1 MSFVQTF
8 FALEILTVLINSRRF
23 PLFIR
28 GSDRTIQQCLLPFMY
43 PQFSNRW
50 QIQSEGLRS
59 RKSGM
64 TIYTRGEGQVHHSP
78 LTTGPSVATVASE
91 THRESEEVLILCNC
105 MS

>member
-1 MSFVQTF
+1 MYS
-8 FALEILTVLINSRRF
+8 LIQDVSLYLYEAAIE
-23 PLFIR
+23 LFSSACCHLCI
-28 GSDRTIQQCLLPFMY
+28 
-43 PQFSNRW
+43 PQFSSRW

-91 THRESEEVLILCNC
+91 THRESEEVLILGNG